1 MAKKYNKKELIVFGQ
16 DISNKIKPKIK
27 SSFSQRPP
35 LPGYGKLN
43 DIYYEYD
50 VKLTFSLSKIL
61 KAKELDELLN
71 IEIELTEMFVNEIQH
86 SLIYHMYNYINACDV
101 TFNVDNLEK
110 ILNFAKYNKK
120 SYLIIS
126 KKWIEYF
133 ETHQSFTSELN
144 NFLVGYDEIYKLGNI
159 DSINIY
165 VNPLESNENIFIL
178 LNENFIEY
186 GIEDNAVD
194 PLFVIDGKD
203 VKMICSFYN
212 IIYSVNSNQNY
223 QRFFLE

>member
-1 MAKKYNKKELIVFGQ
+1 MAKKYSKKELISFGQ

-43 DIYYEYD
+43 ENYYEYD

-61 KAKELDELLN
+61 KAKELNESLN
-71 IEIELTEMFVNEIQH
+71 IEMELTEMFVNEIQH
-86 SLIYHMYNYINACDV
+86 SLIYHMYNYINAYDV
-101 TFNVDNLEK
+101 TFIVDNLQK
-110 ILNFAKYNKK
+110 ILNLAKYNKT

-133 ETHQSFTSELN
+133 ETYPSFISELN
-144 NFLVGYDEIYKLGNI
+144 DFLVGYDEIYKLGNI
-159 DSINIY
+159 GGINIY
-165 VNPLESNENIFIL
+165 VNPLESNENILIL

-186 GIEDNAVD
+186 GIEDNGID
-194 PLFVIDGKD
+194 PLYVIEKKE

-212 IIYSVNSNQNY
+212 IIYRVNSNQNY
-223 QRFFLE
+223 QRFLLE